1 MLGFSLP
8 KIILLI
14 IIILL
19 IWNIF
24 KYLEKKSKN
33 KASKSIK
40 ENENNSEEALIECK
54 KCGSF
59 YSLEVDKKC
68 PLC

>member
-33 KASKSIK
+33 EASKSIK
-40 ENENNSEEALIECK
+40 ENDSEEALIECK